1 VTLGIFAYKG
11 QRDPNLLI
19 RSQEVYV
26 LKVGTAPVVLPVR
39 PGVLMETSIFSREV
53 KIPLIASNAGE
64 VIIARASRFWFPV
77 LVACTA
83 HLALLTLLYTQIK
96 GTMHQ

>member
-1 VTLGIFAYKG
+1 
-11 QRDPNLLI
+11 
-19 RSQEVYV
+19 
-26 LKVGTAPVVLPVR
+26 VVLPVR

-83 HLALLTLLYTQIK
+83 HLEQQTLLYMRLK

>member
-1 VTLGIFAYKG
+1 VTLGIFAYKD

-19 RSQEVYV
+19 RLQEVYA
-26 LKVGTAPVVLPVR
+26 LKVGTVPVELPVR

-64 VIIARASRFWFPV
+64 VTIAKASRFWSPV

-83 HLALLTLLYTQIK
+83 HLALQTPLYMQIK
-96 GTMHQ
+96 GTMRQ

>member
-1 VTLGIFAYKG
+1 VTLGISAYKG
-11 QRDPNLLI
+11 QRDLNPLI
-19 RSQEVYV
+19 RSLEVYA
-26 LKVGTAPVVLPVR
+26 LKVGTALVVLPVR

-64 VIIARASRFWFPV
+64 VTIAKASRFWFPV

>member
-1 VTLGIFAYKG
+1 MQGIFAYKG

-19 RSQEVYV
+19 KWQEVYA
-26 LKVGTAPVVLPVR
+26 LKVGTVPVVLPVR
-39 PGVLMETSIFSREV
+39 PGVLMETLIFSREV

-64 VIIARASRFWFPV
+64 DTIAKASRFWFPV

-83 HLALLTLLYTQIK
+83 HLELLTLLYMQIR